1 LAHPQTPF
9 ILHSSFFIFN
19 FLIPLTLSSRLPGYS
34 SRLQLVSCS
43 LHLAS
48 CIFCLFALSSV
59 HNCLFMKSDYEIAQE
74 STIRPITDIAAAM
87 GIPAEMLVPYGH
99 HKAKINITAFD
110 EAKIAASKLVLVT
123 AITPTKAGI
132 GKTTTSI
139 GLADGL
145 RKLGKRSV
153 LALREPSLGPCF
165 GMKGGAAGGGYSQVI
180 PMEEINLHF
189 TGDFHALTA
198 ANNSLAALI
207 DNYRFYNRGKPEGIK
222 TVLLKRCLD
231 VNDRVLRKIVTALDG
246 PNNGIPSET
255 GFVITPASELMAML
269 CLAEGLEDLRKRIDE
284 MLLGFTFAGEPFT
297 TRNLGVTGAITAL
310 LKDALQPNLVQTLE
324 GTPAMV
330 HGGPFAN
337 IAHGCNSIM
346 ATKTALQFGEYV
358 VTEAGFASDL
368 GAEKFFNIKCRQ
380 GKLQPAMSVLVASSQ
395 ALKLNGGIAEDKMKL
410 PDAAALTRGLQNLE
424 KHIAILQSF
433 NQRVLVVLNKHG
445 FDAQE
450 EIDLLRNW
458 CLTKGVAFAVNDGFA
473 RGGEGA
479 REMAQ
484 AVVDICETPPTP
496 LQHTYDLTDDIETKM
511 RKIVQKIYGGKDVV
525 LYKKA
530 QEMLKRIK
538 KSGLE
543 HLPVCMAKTQ
553 YSFTDDAA
561 VSGLDGD
568 FKIDVDDLVISRGA
582 GFIVAVCGEMMRM
595 PGLPKIPQ
603 ANFIDVVD
611 GKIIGVS

>member
-1 LAHPQTPF
+1 
-9 ILHSSFFIFN
+9 
-19 FLIPLTLSSRLPGYS
+19 
-34 SRLQLVSCS
+34 
-43 LHLAS
+43 
-48 CIFCLFALSSV
+48 
-59 HNCLFMKSDYEIAQE
+59 MKSDYEIAQE
-74 STIRPITDIAAAM
+74 TPIQPIATIAANM
-87 GIPAEMLVPYGH
+87 GLPSELLVPYGH
-99 HKAKINITAFD
+99 YKAKINITNFD
-110 EAKIAASKLVLVT
+110 EAKIAKSKLILVT

-145 RKLGKRSV
+145 QQLNKKVV

-180 PMEEINLHF
+180 PMEDINLHF
-189 TGDFHALTA
+189 TGDFHALSA
-198 ANNSLAALI
+198 ANNTLSALV

-269 CLAEGLEDLRKRIDE
+269 CLAENLPDLKQRIDN

-297 TRNLGVTGAITAL
+297 TKDLGVTGAITAL
-310 LKDALQPNLVQTLE
+310 LKDALMPNLVQTLE
-324 GTPAMV
+324 GTPALV

-346 ATKTALQFGEYV
+346 ATKTAMQYGDYV

-380 GKLQPAMSVLVASSQ
+380 AGLQPAMSVLVATSQ
-395 ALKLNGGIAEDKMKL
+395 ALKLSGGITESQMML
-410 PDAAALTRGLQNLE
+410 PDSKALLAGLKNME
-424 KHIAILQSF
+424 RHIAILHSF
-433 NQRVLVVLNKHG
+433 KQRVLVVLNKYH
-445 FDAQE
+445 FDTDE
-450 EIDLLRNW
+450 EIDKMRQW
-458 CLTKGVAFAVNDGFA
+458 CIQHDAAFAVNDGFA
-473 RGGEGA
+473 HGGNGA
-479 REMAQ
+479 IAMAQ
-484 AVVDICETPPTP
+484 AVVNICESPAEP
-496 LQHTYDLTDDIETKM
+496 LQFTYDLTDDIATKIK
-511 RKIVQKIYGGKDVV
+511 KIVTTIYGGKDVV

-530 QEMLKRIK
+530 QEGIK
-538 KSGLE
+538 KIKKLGLE
-543 HLPVCMAKTQ
+543 HLPICMAKTQ
-553 YSFTDDAA
+553 YSFTDDPSI
-561 VSGLDGD
+561 SGLDGN
-568 FKIDVDDLVISRGA
+568 FNIDVDDIVINQGA

-603 ANFIDVVD
+603 ANFIDVID
-611 GKIIGVS
+611 GKIVGVS